1 MQEYED
7 RPKSLALRKKDS
19 GGFAPVL
26 EDESPIVEDIDAEG
40 RDSFKMKNKKKQG
53 GEKVRDR
60 FNCC

>member
-1 MQEYED
+1 M
-7 RPKSLALRKKDS
+7 RKKDS

-53 GEKVRDR
+53 GEKVRDGIK
-60 FNCC
+60 CC